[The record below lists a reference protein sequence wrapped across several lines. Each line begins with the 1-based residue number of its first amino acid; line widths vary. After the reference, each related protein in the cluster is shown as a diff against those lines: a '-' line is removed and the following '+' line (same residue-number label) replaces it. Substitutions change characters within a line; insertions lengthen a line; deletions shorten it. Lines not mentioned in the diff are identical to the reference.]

1 MAFKTTT
8 QQCVDRP
15 TDRQHS
21 AKRSI
26 VGIAAIKC
34 LFTTYAGNSL
44 TRQGKSFPRFHL
56 KPEIPMT
63 QSNTN
68 ETRYF
73 DLHTTGIGYLN
84 RIREVSV
91 RKGNPFMAVTIGA
104 LHGAADDV
112 EYTYIDCKVS
122 GGEAEKLVRRS
133 QQAEAGGKKVLVGFR
148 VSDLWVDT
156 FIYEKGDKKGQTGAS
171 LKGRLLY
178 ISWIKVDGEM
188 VYQAPAKP
196 ESDRNDSD
204 VQAPNEHESEAA

>member
-1 MAFKTTT
+1 
-8 QQCVDRP
+8 
-15 TDRQHS
+15 
-21 AKRSI
+21 
-26 VGIAAIKC
+26 
-34 LFTTYAGNSL
+34 
-44 TRQGKSFPRFHL
+44 
-56 KPEIPMT
+56 MT

-68 ETRYF
+68 ETKYF
-73 DLHTTGIGYLN
+73 DLHTTGIGYLK

-133 QQAEAGGKKVLVGFR
+133 QQAEAAGKKVLVGFR
-148 VSDLWVDT
+148 VGDLWVDT
-156 FIYEKGDKKGQTGAS
+156 FVYDRGEKKGQTGAS

-188 VYQAPAKP
+188 VYQAPAKSEP
-196 ESDRNDSD
+196 AELEKDL
-204 VQAPNEHESEAA
+204 QASSEQETDAA